1 MAGVWQSTVAAMSI
15 KRKWILFRSDGC
27 VMLCIQAKQWAAGVQ
42 HGRLQKAAGLQL
54 EAFWQHHR
62 SKVLAAGGVALIYI
76 LWSVRKGSF
85 SAHLGAMEHSGRQ
98 AAPRRQRLKSFVW

>member
-1 MAGVWQSTVAAMSI
+1 MHCT
-15 KRKWILFRSDGC
+15 
-27 VMLCIQAKQWAAGVQ
+27 QARQWAAGVQ

-85 SAHLGAMEHSGRQ
+85 CAHLGATQNGRQ
-98 AAPRRQRLKSFVW
+98 TAPRWQRLKSVVW

>member
-1 MAGVWQSTVAAMSI
+1 MCGKEGLRPQSQIQHGCDTAHRRGVMRWV
-15 KRKWILFRSDGC
+15 
-27 VMLCIQAKQWAAGVQ
+27 QAKQWAAGVQ

-76 LWSVRKGSF
+76 LWSVCKASVSAGSDTRNRM
-85 SAHLGAMEHSGRQ
+85 AGRQ
-98 AAPRRQRLKSFVW
+98 QPGGGV

>member
-1 MAGVWQSTVAAMSI
+1 MH
-15 KRKWILFRSDGC
+15 C
-27 VMLCIQAKQWAAGVQ
+27 VQAKQWAAGVQ

-76 LWSVRKGSF
+76 LWCV
-85 SAHLGAMEHSGRQ
+85 RQ
-98 AAPRRQRLKSFVW
+98 ALQISANCGVRNGTYRQTTARWRRLTLAVW